1 MPDSDI
7 ETFDLD
13 ERQAEIVPVLQK
25 SGKGNSIKL

>member
-13 ERQAEIVPVLQK
+13 ERKAEIVPVLQK
-25 SGKGNSIKL
+25 SRKGN